1 MSRFFL
7 CCMQGRIQD
16 FKLEGAHLEKLRRA
30 EGGAKIVGVFRVKN
44 HDFTPKNHIFSN
56 FRGGA
61 RRVRPPWIRPW
72 YVYIFIA
79 IVKQIIKRGRVVIQS
94 NCLTLK
100 QVCVRILTLSVPDED
115 YSRHA
120 SCTWNQISTFV
131 FTSHE
136 YVPFVVIT
144 IRSFPHSCLITGF
157 VIRVTKRVARVEKE
171 LHSLPEHLYSPPI
184 FSGVRVAQSLVF
196 CVVFCQIVVYPFV
209 LFLLMS
215 VLLQLRL
222 LIKSFISS
230 NFSFYRQMLWS
241 ICIQ

>member
-1 MSRFFL
+1 MCFAFSPLPLKSSL
-7 CCMQGRIQD
+7 CQIIVIFTYILQWNKFDNWDSIVQGRIQD
-16 FKLEGAHLEKLRRA
+16 FKLGGAHLKKSRRA

-120 SCTWNQISTFV
+120 SCTWN
-131 FTSHE
+131 
-136 YVPFVVIT
+136 
-144 IRSFPHSCLITGF
+144 
-157 VIRVTKRVARVEKE
+157 
-171 LHSLPEHLYSPPI
+171 
-184 FSGVRVAQSLVF
+184 
-196 CVVFCQIVVYPFV
+196 
-209 LFLLMS
+209 
-215 VLLQLRL
+215 
-222 LIKSFISS
+222 
-230 NFSFYRQMLWS
+230 
-241 ICIQ
+241 